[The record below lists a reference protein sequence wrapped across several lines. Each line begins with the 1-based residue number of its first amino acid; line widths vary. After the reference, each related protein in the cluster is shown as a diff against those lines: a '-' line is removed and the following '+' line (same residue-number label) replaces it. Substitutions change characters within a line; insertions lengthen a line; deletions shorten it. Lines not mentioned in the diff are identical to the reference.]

1 MLNVIKKE
9 SLYLVHIHFL
19 EDKFLPNY
27 DETESYELWLHPF
40 GQKNKECVIVYES
53 HITYDTF

>member
-1 MLNVIKKE
+1 MIKKE
-9 SLYLVHIHFL
+9 SLYLLHMHFL